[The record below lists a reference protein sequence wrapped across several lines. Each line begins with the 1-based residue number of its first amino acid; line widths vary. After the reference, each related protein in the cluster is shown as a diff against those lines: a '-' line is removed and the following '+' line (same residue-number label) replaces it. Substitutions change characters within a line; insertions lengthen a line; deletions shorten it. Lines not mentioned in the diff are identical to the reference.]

1 MTLPY
6 VVLFTAAQQT
16 ADNSRDKMIRAESY
30 IKLCDY
36 LQLRPLSSRLLK
48 CLAIKG
54 MTLPYVVLFTAIGL
68 LFLLRH
74 LP

>member
-1 MTLPY
+1 MQRYPSETVEMTMGAIGGGRVIPLIAKHLSLY
-6 VVLFTAAQQT
+6 YTAQQT

-30 IKLCDY
+30 IKH
-36 LQLRPLSSRLLK
+36 
-48 CLAIKG
+48 
-54 MTLPYVVLFTAIGL
+54 VVLFTAIGL